1 MRRPLTAARRYA
13 EAAFQIASRDETVDQ
28 WQERLDQLATLMA
41 DEHIA
46 QIAGNP
52 AVALEDRERVLQE
65 ALEWRAGDPALS
77 LMRLLLHRGRLGL
90 AEAIAREY
98 RRLVQRARG
107 IVPAVVTA
115 ATELSDAEQTA
126 IRERLEAMTA
136 QTIDMTVQLDP
147 DLIGG
152 VVVRIGDHMIDASVR
167 GRLER
172 LRDQLVAGAGG

>member
-1 MRRPLTAARRYA
+1 VRRPLTAARRCA
-13 EAAFQIASRDETVDQ
+13 EAAFQIASRDDTVDE
-28 WQERLDQLATLMA
+28 WQERLDQLAALMA
-41 DEHIA
+41 DERIQQVA
-46 QIAGNP
+46 ANP
-52 AVALEDRERVLQE
+52 AVALEDRESVLQE
-65 ALEWRAGDPALS
+65 ALEWRPGDPALS
-77 LMRLLLHRGRLGL
+77 LVRLLVHRGRLGL
-90 AEAIAREY
+90 AEAIGREY

-107 IVPAVVTA
+107 IVPAVVTS

-126 IRERLEAMTA
+126 IRERLAEMTG

-172 LRDQLVAGAGG
+172 LRAQLVAGAAG